1 MPGSRPLA
9 CPSAQ
14 PDMEDAHAF
23 GVILGTP
30 DVPRGA
36 YLERALPLEDV
47 LPSIGEVPPTM
58 VLRIAG
64 DCETSR
70 CAHYSGSCCT
80 LAERCDEQLDAVVSL
95 LPRCAIRSRCRWFA
109 ERGGSICHRCPQVVT
124 LNGPATIDETMQEV
138 ATPPRDGAERQLTV
152 SPSG

>member
-1 MPGSRPLA
+1 MSGSRPLA

-30 DVPRGA
+30 DAPRVA
-36 YLERALPLEDV
+36 YLERTLPLPDV
-47 LPSIGEVPPTM
+47 LGAIGEVPPTM

-64 DCETSR
+64 NCETSR

-80 LAERCDEQLDAVVSL
+80 LAERCDEQLEPVVSF

-124 LNGPATIDETMQEV
+124 LNGPATIDATMQQV
-138 ATPPRDGAERQLTV
+138 ATPPGNAAATQLAD
-152 SPSG
+152 PPPG